1 MFSRKKEEAPTEN
14 LRPGSHQRVA
24 PADPLAGAHHRPA
37 LDPIPTRPIRTVF
50 HPDVP
55 SRNPEPAR
63 ARSAEGPPDLPRPDL
78 ASETPGTGHRPAERS
93 DVAIAETRRLMV
105 GKDITLRGEIASCD
119 KLVVEGN
126 VDASMATGRELQ
138 LLRTGHFT
146 GKAVVEE
153 AEVAG
158 EFCGDLTVKNRLI
171 IRSQGRVS
179 GDIRYGVL
187 EVEKGG
193 QLTGNIEVD
202 AEAADQPALKAVSD
216 LGSGPADEGPVGSE
230 SV

>member
-1 MFSRKKEEAPTEN
+1 
-14 LRPGSHQRVA
+14 V
-24 PADPLAGAHHRPA
+24 
-37 LDPIPTRPIRTVF
+37 LDPVPARPIRTVF

-55 SRNPEPAR
+55 GRNPEPAR
-63 ARSAEGPPDLPRPDL
+63 PRSLEGPPDLPRPDL
-78 ASETPGTGHRPAERS
+78 PSEPPGTGHRPAERS

-105 GKDITLRGEIASCD
+105 GKDITLRGEITSCD
-119 KLVVEGN
+119 KLVIEGN
-126 VDASMATGRELQ
+126 VDASMASGRELQ
-138 LLRTGHFT
+138 LLKTGHFT
-146 GKAVVEE
+146 GKVVVEE

-158 EFCGDLTVKNRLI
+158 EFSGDLTVKNRLI

-193 QLTGNIEVD
+193 QLVGNIDVE
-202 AEAADQPALKAVSD
+202 AETTDQPPLKAVPN
-216 LGSGPADEGPVGSE
+216 LGSESADEGQVGSE

>member
-1 MFSRKKEEAPTEN
+1 M
-14 LRPGSHQRVA
+14 A

-193 QLTGNIEVD
+193 
-202 AEAADQPALKAVSD
+202 
-216 LGSGPADEGPVGSE
+216 
-230 SV
+230 